1 MTWRVAAAGALFSVT
16 VIVAG
21 GGANAVATQ
30 ESTPSRRFT
39 AQAATAV
46 LATIPIERE
55 RPSGYRRDL
64 FPHWLDVDGDGCDA
78 REQVLRRDAIGFA
91 QVDGFRCFVVEADW
105 RSPYV
110 GVATSDRT
118 SVDID
123 HVVALKEAWDSGAWA
138 WSEARRTAF
147 ANDTSDVRTLRA
159 VSSRSNRTKG
169 DRDPSN
175 WMPQLASYWCTYVGD
190 WISIKARWSLSMD
203 ESEWRRV
210 NNVLSTRCA
219 GLTIAPW
226 TAPPGGSAPAAPATP
241 LTTPLTSP
249 SNSPAGTVATT
260 PATTPATSRTTGS
273 SPTSVTA
280 TAVAPVG
287 EASAVADIRP
297 GAYCAP
303 LGALGTYR
311 SVQYVCSTTNADGVP
326 YSGGRARWR
335 RA

>member
-1 MTWRVAAAGALFSVT
+1 MTWRVAAAGALFSIT
-16 VIVAG
+16 VVAG
-21 GGANAVATQ
+21 GGNGVAAT
-30 ESTPSRRFT
+30 EDAGTSRRPV
-39 AQAATAV
+39 ARPATEV
-46 LATIPIERE
+46 LATIPVERE
-55 RPSGYRRDL
+55 RPVGYRRDA
-64 FPHWLDVDGDGCDA
+64 FPHWLDTDGDGCDA

-105 RSPYV
+105 RSPYD
-110 GVATSDRT
+110 GVTTSDRT
-118 SVDID
+118 AVDID

-138 WSEARRTAF
+138 WSDARRTAF
-147 ANDTSDVRTLRA
+147 ANDTSDARTLRA
-159 VSSRSNRTKG
+159 VSSRSNRVKS

-203 ESEWRRV
+203 ESEWRRI
-210 NNVLSTRCA
+210 NNVLSSRCA

-226 TAPPGGSAPAAPATP
+226 TAPPGEGGASSP
-241 LTTPLTSP
+241 TTSTTSTM
-249 SNSPAGTVATT
+249 SPPTT
-260 PATTPATSRTTGS
+260 PATTQTTTQPVRTT
-273 SPTSVTA
+273 SPSLPAVP
-280 TAVAPVG
+280 VAPALPG
-287 EASAVADIRP
+287 GDAGAVADIRP

>member
-1 MTWRVAAAGALFSVT
+1 MTWRIAAAGALLSVT
-16 VIVAG
+16 VVAG
-21 GGANAVATQ
+21 GAAATDAAG
-30 ESTPSRRFT
+30 PSRRP
-39 AQAATAV
+39 AVRAPAEV

-55 RPSGYRRDL
+55 RPAGYRRDA

-78 REQVLRRDAIGFA
+78 REQVLRREAIGFA

-105 RSPYV
+105 RSPYD
-110 GVATSDRT
+110 GVTTSDRT

-123 HVVALKEAWDSGAWA
+123 HVVALKEAWDSGAWS
-138 WSEARRTAF
+138 WTEARRTAF
-147 ANDTSDVRTLRA
+147 ANDTSDSRTLRA
-159 VSSRSNRTKG
+159 VSSRSNRVKS

-219 GLTIAPW
+219 GLTIEPW
-226 TAPPGGSAPAAPATP
+226 TAPPGGSAPATPVTAPPA
-241 LTTPLTSP
+241 SP
-249 SNSPAGTVATT
+249 TAPPAAT
-260 PATTPATSRTTGS
+260 PATTPATTRTTAPV
-273 SPTSVTA
+273 PTSA
-280 TAVAPVG
+280 PAAAVSPVG

>member
-1 MTWRVAAAGALFSVT
+1 MTWRIAAAGALLSVT
-16 VIVAG
+16 IVAG
-21 GGANAVATQ
+21 GGTEVAA
-30 ESTPSRRFT
+30 SADAGSVRRLFVRS
-39 AQAATAV
+39 AAEV

-55 RPSGYRRDL
+55 RPAGYRRDA
-64 FPHWLDVDGDGCDA
+64 FPHWLDIDGDGCDA

-105 RSPYV
+105 RSPYD
-110 GVATSDRT
+110 GVTTSDRT

-138 WSEARRTAF
+138 WSDARRVAF
-147 ANDTSDVRTLRA
+147 ANDTSDPRTLRA
-159 VSSRSNRTKG
+159 VSSRSNRVKS

-175 WMPQLASYWCTYVGD
+175 WMPQLASYWCTFVGD

-210 NNVLSTRCA
+210 NNVLSTRCP
-219 GLTIAPW
+219 GLGIAPW
-226 TAPPGGSAPAAPATP
+226 TSPPGEAGVATP
-241 LTTPLTSP
+241 TSSASPTTTSPAVSTTVTPTTSAAARTTTPSAVVVP
-249 SNSPAGTVATT
+249 
-260 PATTPATSRTTGS
+260 
-273 SPTSVTA
+273 
-280 TAVAPVG
+280 VAPG
-287 EASAVADIRP
+287 SPGGDASALADIRP
-297 GAYCAP
+297 GAFCAP

-311 SVQYVCSTTNADGVP
+311 AVQYVCSTTNTDGVP